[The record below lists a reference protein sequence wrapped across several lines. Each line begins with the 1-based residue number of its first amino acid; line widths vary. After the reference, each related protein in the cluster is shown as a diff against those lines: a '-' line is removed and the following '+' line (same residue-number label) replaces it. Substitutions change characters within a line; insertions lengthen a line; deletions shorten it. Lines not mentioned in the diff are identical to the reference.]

1 MTNYICSKMIGEEF
15 KLLTIWETNIENFTV
30 DLRIDN
36 FTFSKANEEKKAKAF
51 FFSIIEQLIIGKVS
65 RETLEKIKQSDL
77 RTLSFAFAKANDFED
92 LYTPKE
98 DKPFY
103 NSFRN
108 ALRVKRS
115 NDLEQ
120 RWQDAVERWKTGFM
134 GELDV
139 ALEEYKRA
147 LGPKTFHFAQAA
159 AKLGWFFSP
168 NIVPKIELKNLE
180 IPLANEILKIVSR
193 KLTGP
198 KIKKIA
204 ENWFNLEYF
213 SQRRKII
220 ESVIRAY
227 SRNDLELA
235 IYGLIPQTE
244 GVVWDF
250 LVLTNPAESE
260 MEDLIKF
267 QNRKF
272 VTVESVMRTIISR
285 ITGNN
290 EIPFYK
296 WVKFSA
302 YDDTDHDLNRHAI
315 EHGISMNFGTKEN
328 FLKLFCFFDFL
339 HFILSNVKNVLKTE
353 TKRTEA
359 RRMSSITGNVKKILQ
374 ELPKGVKLVAAAKTR
389 TVDEINEAVRAGVEI
404 IGENYVQEAEKVF
417 RGVEEKVEWHFIGH
431 LQKNKI
437 NKVIRIFDMVE
448 TIDSFELAKEL
459 DKRCARIGRIMPV
472 LIEVN
477 SGREP
482 QKSGVMPEDVERM
495 AREMSIL
502 RNIRILGLMTMG
514 PQVEDPEK
522 LRSYFKIT
530 REIFEQ
536 IKVVNIPN
544 VEMKYLSMGMSDSYK
559 IAIEE
564 GANIVRIGTKLFG
577 ERVYEK

>member
-1 MTNYICSKMIGEEF
+1 M
-15 KLLTIWETNIENFTV
+15 LTIWETSIKSFTV

-36 FTFSKANEEKKAKAF
+36 FTFNRANEEKKAKAF
-51 FFSIIEQLIIGKVS
+51 FLSIVEQLITEKVS
-65 RETLEKIKQSDL
+65 RETLERVKQSDL
-77 RTLSFAFAKANDFED
+77 RKLSFAFAKANGFEE

-120 RWQDAVERWKTGFM
+120 RWQNAVERWKRGFM
-134 GELDV
+134 DELDIS
-139 ALEEYKRA
+139 LEKYKKV
-147 LGPKTFHFAQAA
+147 LGPKTFQFAQDA

-168 NIVPKIELKNLE
+168 NIIFKIKLRNLE
-180 IPLANEILKIVSR
+180 ILSPNKIFKAVSR
-193 KLTGP
+193 RLTRLE
-198 KIKKIA
+198 IKKIA
-204 ENWFNLEYF
+204 ESWLGLEYF

-220 ESVIRAY
+220 ESIIKAY

-272 VTVESVMRTIISR
+272 VTVESVMRTIISH

-339 HFILSNVKNVLKTE
+339 HFILSNVKNMLKAE

-359 RRMSSITGNVKKILQ
+359 RKMFSITENVKKILQ
-374 ELPKGVKLVAAAKTR
+374 ELPEGVKLVAAAKTR
-389 TVDEINEAVRAGVEI
+389 TADEINEAVRAGVEI

-417 RGVEEKVEWHFIGH
+417 QSVEEKVEWHFIGH

-437 NKVIRIFDMVE
+437 NKVIRIFDMIE
-448 TIDSFELAKEL
+448 TIDSFELAEEL
-459 DKRCARIGRIMPV
+459 DKRCARIGRIMPI

-482 QKSGVMPEDVERM
+482 QKSGVMPENVEKVV
-495 AREMSIL
+495 REISVL

-514 PQVEDPEK
+514 PQMGEPEK
-522 LRSYFKIT
+522 LRPYFKIT
-530 REIFEQ
+530 REILEQ
-536 IKVVNIPN
+536 IRMLNIPN
-544 VEMKYLSMGMSDSYK
+544 VEMKYLSMGMSNSYK

-577 ERVYEK
+577 ERVYKK